1 MRVQQKGD
9 NPMMNHTTG
18 SDELLRNLNS
28 VNDHLLSLAE
38 PIDAES
44 ALRRESEIYDR
55 ARRLGFSID
64 IPTGNLL
71 EKGMALAE
79 LEQKCRIRESGITY
93 IGKSLTA
100 IYNIPTQ
107 SSDITTEMIMDYTD
121 EGELRRAY
129 TRTADRKGNRWSI
142 QIAPSDAM
150 KLEKLFGLREMA
162 KSDPVIAEHSQQRL
176 AM

>member
-1 MRVQQKGD
+1 
-9 NPMMNHTTG
+9 MNHTLG
-18 SDELLRNLNS
+18 SDELLRNLNN

-55 ARRLGFSID
+55 ARRLGFPTD
-64 IPTGNLL
+64 NIPTGNLL

-93 IGKSLTA
+93 MGKSLTA

-121 EGELRRAY
+121 DGALRRAY

-142 QIAPSDAM
+142 QIALSDAM